1 MSKLC
6 AWYNNEP
13 EFKDALRVIGDFWT
27 LRIVAVL
34 ESSDLRFCAIE
45 RALGDSN
52 PATLT
57 ARLKKLES
65 HGVVRRRQDDS
76 GDTVYTLTDT
86 GAELLPIV
94 SAVHEVSHKL
104 RTV

>member
-6 AWYNNEP
+6 TQYANKP
-13 EFKDALRVIGDFWT
+13 GFKEALKVVGDFWT

-34 ESSDLRFCAIE
+34 ESTDLRFCAIE

-57 ARLKKLES
+57 ARLKKLEQC
-65 HGVVRRRQDDS
+65 GVIERRSDVS
-76 GDTVYTLTDT
+76 GDTVYALTQT
-86 GAELLPIV
+86 GADLVPVVEALYEA
-94 SAVHEVSHKL
+94 SDKL
-104 RTV
+104 AR